1 MPAYGP
7 QSQRQD
13 LKMVLRSSA
22 APCLNNLLI
31 FGSKVPCLNISY
43 IVKCVSPDADHLTKA
58 FLVNATSI
66 YFVTAAFLP
75 LLSKSISSPTGK
87 MGSVINTTSNSG
99 QLRM

>member
-1 MPAYGP
+1 
-7 QSQRQD
+7 
-13 LKMVLRSSA
+13 LA
-22 APCLNNLLI
+22 ARYYRLI
-31 FGSKVPCLNISY
+31 KHVPL
-43 IVKCVSPDADHLTKA
+43 DTDHCTKA

>member
-1 MPAYGP
+1 M
-7 QSQRQD
+7 D
-13 LKMVLRSSA
+13 LRSSA
-22 APCLNNLLI
+22 APCLNSLLI
-31 FGSKVPCLNISY
+31 FGSKVPCLRTSHIMKP
-43 IVKCVSPDADHLTKA
+43 VLPDTDHLTKA